1 MQNMRR
7 GRPASL
13 VFSGLTLLV
22 DFLASQWLPSIPLW
36 IIVAVTVGILILG
49 VALLSREKDAVT
61 PTEQSPILRADFRN
75 QISDEIVY
83 ILDYLDNTIVI
94 PSRVNYSVWNS
105 KLDAEKI
112 LLLGDNDRR
121 SLNRFYK
128 TIDRANEIQTQE
140 DSSRMFQDAIDGGSR
155 RTIIPE
161 AKRIFEEIEWLRHRT
176 PEVSNLLER
185 LEQRYQV
192 QSSDVALNTIS
203 MPK

>member
-1 MQNMRR
+1 MRR